1 LNTIRSAKHSYMSRV
16 IDFSLALLA
25 LVVLSPLLLIIGLA
39 VILDSPG
46 SPFHRGRRV
55 GQGGRIFRM
64 WKFRSMVMNAA
75 SLGPTITGANDP
87 RITRVGRFLRV
98 TKFDEL
104 PQFLNVVLGDMSLV
118 GPRPEA
124 PEIVAMYT
132 PEQRAVLSVKPGVT
146 GKVQLESREE
156 SDSIP
161 EDAKADEYYVRHMLD
176 RKFQTDMEY
185 LKNRT
190 VRGDV
195 AILLSTAL
203 YVLRVFAKRVAMS
216 LNHNRKPIGGKAS

>member
-1 LNTIRSAKHSYMSRV
+1 LNTSYVSRV

-39 VILDSPG
+39 VVLDSPG
-46 SPFHRGRRV
+46 SPFHRARRV
-55 GQGGRIFRM
+55 GQQGKIFRM

-75 SLGPTITGANDP
+75 NLGPTITGANDP

-98 TKFDEL
+98 TKLDEL

-132 PEQRAVLSVKPGVT
+132 AEQRAVLAVKPGVT
-146 GKVQLESREE
+146 GRVQLESREE

-176 RKFQTDMEY
+176 RKFRTDMEY

-195 AILLSTAL
+195 SILLATAL
-203 YVLRVFAKRVAMS
+203 YVLRVFAKRIAMS
-216 LNHNRKPIGGKAS
+216 LNHSRKPIGGKAS

>member
-1 LNTIRSAKHSYMSRV
+1 
-16 IDFSLALLA
+16 
-25 LVVLSPLLLIIGLA
+25 
-39 VILDSPG
+39 
-46 SPFHRGRRV
+46 
-55 GQGGRIFRM
+55 
-64 WKFRSMVMNAA
+64 
-75 SLGPTITGANDP
+75 
-87 RITRVGRFLRV
+87 
-98 TKFDEL
+98 
-104 PQFLNVVLGDMSLV
+104 VLGDMSLV

-176 RKFQTDMEY
+176 RKFRTDMEY
-185 LKNRT
+185 LKNRS

-195 AILLSTAL
+195 SILLSTAL

-216 LNHNRKPIGGKAS
+216 LNHSRKPIGGKAS

>member
-1 LNTIRSAKHSYMSRV
+1 LNTIRSAKHSYVSRV

-39 VILDSPG
+39 VMLDSPG
-46 SPFHRGRRV
+46 SPFHRARRV

-75 SLGPTITGANDP
+75 NLGPTITGANDP

-98 TKFDEL
+98 TKLDEL

-176 RKFQTDMEY
+176 RKFRTDMEY
-185 LKNRT
+185 LKNRS

-195 AILLSTAL
+195 SILLSTAL
-203 YVLRVFAKRVAMS
+203 YVLRVAMS
-216 LNHNRKPIGGKAS
+216 LNHSRKPIGGKAS